1 MPDDQEQLDEKA
13 LDEEHTQIIRAED
26 PNAPDN
32 ISLYNFSE
40 TAFKVQPT
48 GGATHM
54 GVHIDKSYAFIMH
67 RESEDAKAQLAMEA
81 QIIEKEKDVLK
92 QLRTDTTTVEGVG
105 ALARDG
111 RLPEHVKKLIEGY
124 DLRVY
129 WFEVRRES
137 LERTACRVTAQTR
150 R

>member
-40 TAFKVQPT
+40 QAFKVQPT

-67 RESEDAKAQLAMEA
+67 RESETPRRSWRWRRRSSRRR
-81 QIIEKEKDVLK
+81 
-92 QLRTDTTTVEGVG
+92 RT
-105 ALARDG
+105 
-111 RLPEHVKKLIEGY
+111 
-124 DLRVY
+124 
-129 WFEVRRES
+129 
-137 LERTACRVTAQTR
+137 C
-150 R
+150 